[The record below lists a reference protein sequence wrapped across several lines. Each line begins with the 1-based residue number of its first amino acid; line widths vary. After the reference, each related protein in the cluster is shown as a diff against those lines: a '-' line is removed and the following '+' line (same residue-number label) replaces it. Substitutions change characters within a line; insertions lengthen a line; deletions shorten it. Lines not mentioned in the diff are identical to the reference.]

1 MANVP
6 VANGSSPSSRL
17 CNEAGIG
24 AIEKVGSPFIVTDRK
39 HNQLSAEA
47 RRAELDSIR
56 AATTFSLMKTLL
68 RFPPVC
74 NATLYDVACVNEPR
88 LRATVRSHGHSV

>member
-39 HNQLSAEA
+39 HNRLSAEA
-47 RRAELDSIR
+47 RRAERDSSR
-56 AATTFSLMKTLL
+56 VF
-68 RFPPVC
+68 R
-74 NATLYDVACVNEPR
+74 
-88 LRATVRSHGHSV
+88 VRETIGIPLASSPNWEL